1 MANSL
6 QPLFHALAKRLR
18 RRIAQVR
25 DERELRL
32 AYIDGVAE
40 HFGVQRWGIYLLDE
54 YRVEIAAIASAQFFS
69 SMLIYTTNISLTNL
83 HLSEELTLQL
93 EDVII
98 NKIEFS
104 KSA

>member
-6 QPLFHALAKRLR
+6 QRLFHALAKRLR
-18 RRIAQVR
+18 SRIAQVR

-54 YRVEIAAIASAQFFS
+54 YRVEIAAIASAQFFF
-69 SMLIYTTNISLTNL
+69 LNVNL
-83 HLSEELTLQL
+83 HNEYFF
-93 EDVII
+93 
-98 NKIEFS
+98 NKSTSFGGADTPIRRCYNQQNRIQ
-104 KSA
+104 